1 MNTDIVK
8 GKLLQLRG
16 EMKKAWG
23 HLTNDDLDK
32 VNGEVD
38 NLAGII
44 QERYGITRAQA
55 EKQIEDFMDRFK

>member
-23 HLTNDDLDK
+23 NLTNDDLEK
-32 VNGEVD
+32 FTGEID

-44 QERYGITRAQA
+44 QERYGITREQA
-55 EKQIEDFMDRFK
+55 EKQAKEFMARFK

>member
-1 MNTDIVK
+1 MNSDILK

-23 HLTNDDLDK
+23 NLTNDDLEK
-32 VNGEVD
+32 FNGEVD

-55 EKQIEDFMDRFK
+55 EKQAKEFMARFK

>member
-1 MNTDIVK
+1 MNSDIVK

-23 HLTNDDLDK
+23 NLTNDDLEK
-32 VNGEVD
+32 FTGEVD

-44 QERYGITRAQA
+44 QERYGITREQA
-55 EKQIEDFMDRFK
+55 EKQAKEFMARFK